1 MSFRR
6 EKYVPKGGP
15 DGGDGG
21 RGGDVV
27 VRVRS
32 DLRTLLHLTR
42 GRVIRAERGQPGSGR
57 NRHGRDGRDAVVE
70 VPPGTAI
77 FDATTGEIVKDLTVD
92 GEQHVLL
99 TGGRGGKGNSHFATS
114 RNQTPRFAQD
124 GEPGEERALR
134 IELRL
139 IADIGLVGS
148 PNAGKSTLLGRLT
161 AASPKIGAYP
171 FTTKIPNL
179 GVMQLGSRQLVLAD
193 IPGLIEGASEGAGMG
208 VRFLKHVARTRTLAY
223 IVDLQDEHPD
233 TTLSML
239 EHELAAYDAR
249 LTERPRVV
257 VGNKLDL
264 EGSVQRLE
272 DLARALPHDRVI
284 GVSALTGEGMR
295 ELAGIFLAVGDES

>member
-1 MSFRR
+1 M
-6 EKYVPKGGP
+6 
-15 DGGDGG
+15 
-21 RGGDVV
+21 
-27 VRVRS
+27 VRARS
-32 DLRTLLHLTR
+32 DLRTLHHLTR
-42 GRVIRAERGQPGSGR
+42 GRIVRAERGQPGSGR

-70 VPPGTAI
+70 VPPGTAV
-77 FDATTGEIVKDLTVD
+77 FDATTGELLQDLTVD

-114 RNQTPRFAQD
+114 RHQTPRFAQD
-124 GEPGEERALR
+124 GEPGEERDLR

-161 AASPKIGAYP
+161 AANPKIGAYP

-179 GVMQLGSRQLVLAD
+179 GVLQLDTRQLVLAD

-208 VRFLKHVARTRTLAY
+208 VRFLKHIARTRTLAY
-223 IVDLQDEHPD
+223 IVDLQDEQPRR
-233 TTLSML
+233 TLSIL
-239 EHELAAYDAR
+239 ERELAAYDAR
-249 LTERPRVV
+249 LAERPRVI

-264 EGSVQRLE
+264 EGSEVRLRK
-272 DLARALPHDRVI
+272 LADALPNDRVV

-295 ELAGIFLAVGDES
+295 ELAGIFLAVGDGA

>member
-1 MSFRR
+1 M
-6 EKYVPKGGP
+6 
-15 DGGDGG
+15 
-21 RGGDVV
+21 V
-27 VRVRS
+27 VRVRR

-42 GRVIRAERGQPGSGR
+42 GRIIRAERGRSGSGR
-57 NRHGRDGRDAVVE
+57 NRHGRDGHDAVVE

-77 FDATTGEIVKDLTVD
+77 FDATTGDIIQDLTVD
-92 GEQHVLL
+92 GERHVLL
-99 TGGRGGKGNSHFATS
+99 TGGRGGKGNAHFATS

-124 GEPGEERALR
+124 GEPGEERDLR

-139 IADIGLVGS
+139 IADIGFVGS

-161 AASPKIGAYP
+161 AATPKIGAYP
-171 FTTKIPNL
+171 FTTKTPNL
-179 GVMQLGSRQLVLAD
+179 GVMQLDTRQLVLAD

-223 IVDLQDEHPD
+223 IVDLQEEHPGR
-233 TTLSML
+233 TLSML
-239 EHELAAYDAR
+239 EHELAAYDVR

-264 EGSVQRLE
+264 EGSAQRLE
-272 DLARALPHDRVI
+272 DLARALPDDRVI

-295 ELAGIFLAVGDES
+295 ELAGMFLAVGDGA

>member
-1 MSFRR
+1 M
-6 EKYVPKGGP
+6 
-15 DGGDGG
+15 
-21 RGGDVV
+21 
-27 VRVRS
+27 VRARS
-32 DLRTLLHLTR
+32 DLRTLHHLTR
-42 GRVIRAERGQPGSGR
+42 GRIVRAERGQPGSGR

-70 VPPGTAI
+70 VPPGTAV
-77 FDATTGEIVKDLTVD
+77 FDATTGELLQDLTVD

-114 RNQTPRFAQD
+114 RHQTPRFAQD
-124 GEPGEERALR
+124 GEPGEERDLR

-161 AASPKIGAYP
+161 AANPKIGAYP

-179 GVMQLGSRQLVLAD
+179 GVLQLDTRQLVLAD

-208 VRFLKHVARTRTLAY
+208 VRFLKHIARTRTLAY
-223 IVDLQDEHPD
+223 IVDLQDEQPRR
-233 TTLSML
+233 TLSIL
-239 EHELAAYDAR
+239 ERELAAYDAR
-249 LTERPRVV
+249 LAERPRVI

-264 EGSVQRLE
+264 EGSEDRLRK
-272 DLARALPHDRVI
+272 LADALPNDRVV

-295 ELAGIFLAVGDES
+295 ELAGIFLAVGDGA